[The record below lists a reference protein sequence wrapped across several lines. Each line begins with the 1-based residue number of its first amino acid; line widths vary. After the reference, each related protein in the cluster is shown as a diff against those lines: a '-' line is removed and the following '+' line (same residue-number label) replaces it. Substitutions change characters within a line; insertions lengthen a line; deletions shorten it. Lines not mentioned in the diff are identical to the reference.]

1 MALQNSTQVRSGEAD
16 ERYLH
21 PYHALMLVRAFAQ
34 TSLCI
39 KNFSA
44 TTLAEVM
51 VEADTTDNN
60 GHSDEGEVGLK

>member
-1 MALQNSTQVRSGEAD
+1 
-16 ERYLH
+16 
-21 PYHALMLVRAFAQ
+21 MLVRAFAQ